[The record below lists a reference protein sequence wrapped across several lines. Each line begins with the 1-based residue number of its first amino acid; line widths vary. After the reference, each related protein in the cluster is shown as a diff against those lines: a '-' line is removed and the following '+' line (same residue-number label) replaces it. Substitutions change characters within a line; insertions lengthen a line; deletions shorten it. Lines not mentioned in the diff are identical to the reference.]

1 MLLHDDSHTDDP
13 GEPVAGALERLDPA
27 ARALLGLSARR
38 GMSVDEIAEVTDNH
52 PDDVA
57 AWLRDGVREVA
68 VDAGVEGE
76 RPLTRTFHRL
86 RQLDD
91 EAWSAGDSPPEPAAG
106 VPAEAPAGR
115 WAPTGIYAALL
126 AAIALIIPLN

>member
-52 PDDVA
+52 PDEVA
-57 AWLRDGVREVA
+57 AWLRDGVRDVA
-68 VDAGVEGE
+68 VAAGCEGE
-76 RPLTRTFHRL
+76 RRLTRTSPRL

-91 EAWSAGDSPPEPAAG
+91 DAWSSADTPPEPPAG
-106 VPAEAPAGR
+106 APAEAR
-115 WAPTGIYAALL
+115 
-126 AAIALIIPLN
+126 